1 MAGHTAMTNLLDT
14 TDPVQLGERL
24 RLARARADLTQQ
36 EAAEKLKLARTT
48 LIALE
53 KGHRRVRADE
63 LKRISDVY
71 GISVNALLRPTSVLT
86 NLVPRFR
93 AIAPDEVEA
102 GDAALLLNDL
112 AAAQY
117 ELESI
122 LGIPFRPNYP
132 SERPIGPGDIRQQA
146 EDVAMEIRQRLGIGL
161 GAIPDLV
168 SLLELEFGV
177 RVFIRAL
184 TSSKISGLFAF
195 DEKIGACILLNKNHP
210 RERRAIT
217 AAHELGHLIATRT
230 QPDVVELRAVPQTR
244 EEKFAAA
251 FSYALLM
258 PAAFVRRRFSD
269 LQREAGAFSP
279 RHLILLAHQLSVS
292 EEALCRRLEELSLL
306 PSGTWESLRDR
317 GFSGELVRRVLGD
330 SAAPEVSTV
339 PPRQWFLA
347 AEAYRR
353 GLLSEGQ
360 IARMLRVDRIE
371 VRAMFDALGA
381 EEGDGLDSF
390 QVE

>member
-1 MAGHTAMTNLLDT
+1 MAGHTAMTNLFDT

-36 EAAEKLKLARTT
+36 EAADKLKLARTT

-53 KGHRRVRADE
+53 KGQRRVRADE
-63 LKRISDVY
+63 LKSMSDVY
-71 GISVNALLRPTSVLT
+71 GISINALLRPTSVLT

-102 GDAALLLNDL
+102 ADAALLLNDL

-122 LGIPFRPNYP
+122 LSIPFRPNYP
-132 SERPIGPGDIRQQA
+132 PERPIGFGDIRQQA

-161 GAIPDLV
+161 GAISDLV

-184 TSSKISGLFAF
+184 SSSKISGLFAF
-195 DEKIGACILLNKNHP
+195 EEKIGACILLNKNHP

-230 QPDVVELRAVPQTR
+230 QPDVVELHAVPQTR
-244 EEKFAAA
+244 EERFAAA

-258 PAAFVRRRFSD
+258 PAALVRRRFSD
-269 LQREAGAFSP
+269 LQRETGAFAP
-279 RHLILLAHQLSVS
+279 RHLILLAHQMAVS

-306 PSGTWESLRDR
+306 PAGTWESLRDR

-330 SAAPEVSTV
+330 RAAPEASAV

-360 IARMLRVDRIE
+360 IARMLRVDRVE
-371 VRAMFDALGA
+371 VRGMFDALGA
-381 EEGDGLDSF
+381 EEDDGVDSF

>member
-1 MAGHTAMTNLLDT
+1 MTNLLDT
-14 TDPVQLGERL
+14 TDPAQLGERL
-24 RLARARADLTQQ
+24 RLARVRADLTQQ
-36 EAAEKLKLARTT
+36 EAAGKLNLARTT

-53 KGHRRVRADE
+53 KGQRRVRTDE
-63 LKRISDVY
+63 LKSMSDVY
-71 GISVNALLRPTSVLT
+71 GISLNALLRPTSVLT

-102 GDAALLLNDL
+102 ADAALLLNDL

-122 LGIPFRPNYP
+122 LGIPFRSNYP
-132 SERPIGPGDIRQQA
+132 PERPIGVGDIRQQA
-146 EDVAMEIRQRLGIGL
+146 EDVAMETRQRLGIGL
-161 GAIPDLV
+161 SAIPDLI
-168 SLLELEFGV
+168 SLLELEFGI
-177 RVFIRAL
+177 RVFIRTL
-184 TSSKISGLFAF
+184 SSSKISGLFAF

-217 AAHELGHLIATRT
+217 AAHELGHFIATRA
-230 QPDVVELRAVPQTR
+230 QPDVVEVHAVPQTR

-258 PAAFVRRRFSD
+258 PAASVRRKFSD
-269 LQREAGAFSP
+269 FQREAGAFSP
-279 RHLILLAHQLSVS
+279 RHLILLAHQLAVS
-292 EEALCRRLEELSLL
+292 EEALCRRLEELNLL
-306 PSGTWESLRDR
+306 PSGTWGSLRDR
-317 GFSGELVRRVLGD
+317 GFSGEIVRRVLGD
-330 SAAPEVSTV
+330 SALPEANAV

-347 AEAYRR
+347 VEAHRR

-360 IARMLRVDRIE
+360 IARMLRVDRVE

-381 EEGDGLDSF
+381 EEGDGVDSF
-390 QVE
+390 QIE

>member
-1 MAGHTAMTNLLDT
+1 MTTLLEM

-24 RLARARADLTQQ
+24 RLARSRANLTQQ
-36 EAAEKLKLARTT
+36 EAADKLKLARTT
-48 LIALE
+48 LVALE
-53 KGHRRVRADE
+53 KGQRRLRSEE
-63 LKRISDVY
+63 LQSMSTVY
-71 GISVNALLRPTSVLT
+71 GIAVNTLLRPTSLLL

-93 AIAPDEVEA
+93 AIMATEA
-102 GDAALLLNDL
+102 ASSEAALLLNDL

-132 SERPIGPGDIRQQA
+132 PERPVGAGDIRQQA
-146 EDVAMEIRQRLGIGL
+146 EDVAMDIRQRLGIGL

-177 RVFIRAL
+177 RIFIHPL
-184 TSSKISGLFAF
+184 KSSKISGLFVF
-195 DEKIGACILLNKNHP
+195 DESIGACILLNKNHP

-217 AAHELGHLIATRT
+217 AAHELGHLISTRT
-230 QPDVVELRAVPQTR
+230 QPDVVDLHVAPQTR
-244 EEKFAAA
+244 EERFAAA

-258 PAAFVRRRFSD
+258 PASLVRRRFTD

-279 RHLILLAHQLSVS
+279 RHLILLAHQLAVS
-292 EEALCRRLEELSLL
+292 EEALCRRLEELDLL
-306 PSGTWESLRDR
+306 PAGTWDSLRDR
-317 GFSGELVRRVLGD
+317 GFSSTIVRNVLGD
-330 SAAPEVSTV
+330 KIEEAPTV
-339 PPRQWFLA
+339 PPRLWFLA

-360 IARMLRVDRIE
+360 ISRMLRASRID
-371 VRAMFDALGA
+371 VRMM
-381 EEGDGLDSF
+381 LDSLGVEDADGINSL